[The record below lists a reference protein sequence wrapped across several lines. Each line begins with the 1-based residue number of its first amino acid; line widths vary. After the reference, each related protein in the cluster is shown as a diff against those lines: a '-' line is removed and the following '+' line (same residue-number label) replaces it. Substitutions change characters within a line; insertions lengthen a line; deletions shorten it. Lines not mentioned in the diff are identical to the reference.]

1 MSFLFFTRIFHFFLF
16 KRQLALINELHWITD
31 TFDIIFHDFFF
42 LTVMLTVHILYTC
55 ISFQRK
61 GLPYCHRPC
70 YARLFGP
77 QMMGY
82 GSNVVSPANF
92 KRNGDGTL
100 YNGEFEYDL
109 KQVFESGKMIHNSP
123 PPGVSSGEKCSPQEP
138 RCPRLGPNPLMEFNF
153 FSDRGQNINGSPKK
167 TEYTQKEWVFD

>member
-1 MSFLFFTRIFHFFLF
+1 MI
-16 KRQLALINELHWITD
+16 
-31 TFDIIFHDFFF
+31 FF

-138 RCPRLGPNPLMEFNF
+138 RYPQLGPNPLMEFNF

-167 TEYTQKEWVFD
+167 TEYTQKE